1 MSFLRLSVRRGRPG
15 LLDLLGLLVAA
26 GAVTLPRTAAHAG
39 GCSFTP
45 LTSGVPVTV
54 TSDPTYLTYSQ
65 TTNYWSAVG
74 VRSQSGDDWDIALYA
89 QGGSTEPCVLNP
101 LASSAR
107 FTGVDFTISDYNHV
121 PIGTGYVSADRHSGT
136 QSGTVEW
143 DSGANS
149 LVVNGIAAQRA
160 TGTGDVLEVW
170 DVLLVAGKSYE
181 FSFVHN
187 GSADCKMMLFRN
199 STGGGVHLNRNS
211 AEFESATNF
220 SYVAPATDYYGVVV
234 VNDNGASGNYAI
246 SVGTCSD
253 PSPLTSGIAVPTWP
267 GYAYY
272 SFEQTVPYWTVVGVR
287 SEDET
292 TDWDL
297 GVYQN
302 GSGGTWPSC
311 FSGVLGTST
320 GVGVTDFVV
329 ADFNHMATGEY
340 YTLPYVFGG
349 TRGSLVEWDS
359 GTDQLIVNGPHEA
372 RTASPNHLVEVWD
385 VFLTAGV
392 EYQFSL
398 NWWGQGAHLRGCLF
412 RNPGTSTYV
421 AGRASAEFETG
432 FGGPYVAPAT
442 DWYAF
447 VVVNDDPSPDPI
459 EYYVGVNTCEDA
471 EPLTSGISVPL
482 TGSFEA
488 QSFAQTN
495 GYWSALG
502 IRAEQSLWQFL
513 TYPGPGGSDW
523 PACFGGAAVGGDGS
537 VGDVGFLIGDF
548 NHNPTGTYYAT
559 SFPENGIGTARME
572 WDDGADLLT
581 VDGAI
586 QHRSTGPTDVLEVW
600 DVFMDENE
608 TYEILFDRTGG
619 ADTEVL
625 LFRNPG
631 GVYWQPRQAAEV
643 FAEGHVTY
651 TAPANDWYG
660 IVVVNDNGA
669 PGEYDLG
676 IRTATNSS
684 SEETPGALA
693 TELRGVWPNPV
704 GEDGTNIRFDLATQ
718 ATVDFRVYDVSG
730 RIVSDIPAQTWGA
743 GSWSRPVDRTDFGTG
758 SEVASGMYWMSMS
771 VEGREIGRRKFVLL
785 D

>member
-1 MSFLRLSVRRGRPG
+1 MSIFRASVRPAF
-15 LLDLLGLLVAA
+15 LGLLVAVSA
-26 GAVTLPRTAAHAG
+26 GTSAHSDAHAG
-39 GCSFTP
+39 GCSFT
-45 LTSGVPVTV
+45 LLQNGVPVTV
-54 TSDPTYLTYSQ
+54 TSDPTYLTYVQ

-74 VRSQSGDDWDIALYA
+74 VRSQNGDDWDIALYA
-89 QGGSTEPCVLNP
+89 QGGSTDPCVLNP

-107 FTGVDFTISDYNHV
+107 VTGVDFTISDYNHA
-121 PIGTGYVSADRHSGT
+121 PMGTGYVSADRFSGS

-143 DSGANS
+143 DSGANT
-149 LVVNGIAAQRA
+149 LVVNGIAAQRV

-170 DVLLVAGKSYE
+170 DVLLVAGESYE
-181 FSFVHN
+181 FSFVHT

-199 STGGGVHLNRNS
+199 STGGGVHLNRDS
-211 AEFESATNF
+211 AEFESATNL

-234 VNDNGASGNYAI
+234 VNDNGASGTYAI
-246 SVGTCSD
+246 SVGSCSD
-253 PSPLTSGIAVPTWP
+253 PSPLTSGIAVSTWP

-272 SFEQTVPYWTVVGVR
+272 SFQQTVPYWTVVGVR
-287 SEDET
+287 ADDES

-311 FSGVLGTST
+311 FSGILGTST

-329 ADFNHMATGEY
+329 ADFNHMAAGEY

-359 GTDQLIVNGPHEA
+359 GADQLIVNGPYEA

-392 EYQFSL
+392 EYSF
-398 NWWGQGAHLRGCLF
+398 NVIRDGGGAALSCLLF
-412 RNPGTSTYV
+412 RNPGTNAYV
-421 AGRASAEFETG
+421 AGRASAEFEAP
-432 FGGPYVAPAT
+432 FGANYIAPAT

-447 VVVNDDPSPDPI
+447 VVVNDDPSPAPI
-459 EYYVGVNTCEDA
+459 DYYVGVNACENP
-471 EPLTSGISVPL
+471 EPLTSGVSDLL

-488 QSFAQTN
+488 RSFAQSN

-502 IRAEQSLWQFL
+502 IRAEDSRWLFL
-513 TYPGPGGSDW
+513 IYPDPFGSDW
-523 PACFGGAAVGGDGS
+523 PACFGGGALGAGDSAGEVS
-537 VGDVGFLIGDF
+537 FLIGDF
-548 NHNPTGTYYAT
+548 NHNPTGTYYT
-559 SFPENGIGTARME
+559 SSFSYNGIGTARME
-572 WDDGADLLT
+572 WDDGPDLLT

-600 DVFMDENE
+600 DVFLDADT
-608 TYEILFDRTGG
+608 TYEILFDRTGA

-631 GVYWQPRQAAEV
+631 DVYWRSRQSAEV
-643 FAEGHVTY
+643 SAEGHVTY
-651 TAPANDWYG
+651 TAPTNDWYG
-660 IVVVNDNGA
+660 IVVVNDNGEA
-669 PGEYDLG
+669 GAYDLG
-676 IRTATNSS
+676 IRVASTSS
-684 SEETPGALA
+684 YEDSAGPLA

-704 GEDGTNIRFDLATQ
+704 GVDGTSIRFDLETPAK
-718 ATVDFRVYDVSG
+718 VDFRIYDVNG
-730 RIVSDIPAQTWGA
+730 RIVSDIPGQVWGA
-743 GSWSRPVDRTDFGTG
+743 GTWSRPIDRTDFGAG
-758 SEVASGMYWMSMS
+758 DDVASGMYWMSMS
-771 VEGREIGRRKFVLL
+771 VEGREIGRRKIVLL